1 MYTGKL
7 MKLLTF
13 GIQIIE
19 RHHLSEVMIAGL
31 DQFDTACLVGVAS
44 NLVLNSWVPSHS
56 LTSELKMLCW

>member
-1 MYTGKL
+1 MYTGRL

-19 RHHLSEVMIAGL
+19 RHHLSEVTIVGL
-31 DQFDTACLVGVAS
+31 DTACLVGVAS
-44 NLVLNSWVPSHS
+44 NLPLNSWVPSHS